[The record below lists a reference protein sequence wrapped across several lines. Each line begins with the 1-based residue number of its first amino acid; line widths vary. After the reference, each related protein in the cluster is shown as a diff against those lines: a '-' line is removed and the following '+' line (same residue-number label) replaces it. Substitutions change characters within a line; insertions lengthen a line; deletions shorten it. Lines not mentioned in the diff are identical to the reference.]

1 MGIRIKGLSHGLSAQ
16 PGVMQSSAALVF
28 RQDQTVGS
36 CLGAFALLDGRSQP
50 NAEALGFN
58 LNIAFHE
65 HDLEG
70 PALQPTQTEGIGQR
84 IPLSASG
91 SPYGAKE
98 NLQGLIVSESIQ
110 GASVRG
116 FLALQTRVMKW
127 VSAVIASKPAF
138 LRRASMS
145 SPM

>member
-1 MGIRIKGLSHGLSAQ
+1 MSRGLTAQ
-16 PGVMQSSAALVF
+16 PGVMQGTTALIFSEHQPVGCSL
-28 RQDQTVGS
+28 RALPPLNCRPQTDS
-36 CLGAFALLDGRSQP
+36 
-50 NAEALGFN
+50 EALGFY
-58 LNIAFHE
+58 LNVSFHE
-65 HDLEG
+65 HHLEG

-91 SPYGAKE
+91 SPYGSEE